1 MSTRG
6 KLIVIDGID
15 GAGKATQSAK
25 LVDRLRAEGYATTTF
40 DFPQYDQF
48 FGQVVG
54 RYLREEFGPV
64 RGISPYLSNFIY
76 AADRWSQRAAI
87 EAALAAGTVVIMN
100 RYVPSNLAFGGAR
113 LPARQRAAFRTWTK
127 QLEYE
132 QFRIPREDLTIF
144 LALSVATSQRLIRT
158 KQARSY
164 LRGRRRDA
172 NERDRTFMATVAREY
187 ERYCRAES
195 TARLVRCERAGQL
208 LPIDEIHER
217 IWTIVHP
224 LVRKSN

>member
-1 MSTRG
+1 MIQRG

-15 GAGKATQSAK
+15 GAGKATQSA
-25 LVDRLRAEGYATTTF
+25 RLIERLHAEGYHTATF

-48 FGQVVG
+48 FGRVVG
-54 RYLREEFGPV
+54 RYLRNEFGPV
-64 RGISPYLSNFIY
+64 QAISPYLSNFMY
-76 AADRWSQRAAI
+76 AADRWSRREAI
-87 EAALAAGTVVIMN
+87 EAALSTGKVVIMN
-100 RYVPSNLAFGGAR
+100 RYVPSNLAFGAAR
-113 LPARQRAAFRTWTK
+113 LPPRQRAEFQAWTK

-132 QFRIPREDLTIF
+132 QFQIPREDLTIF

-164 LRGRRRDA
+164 LNGRRRDA

-187 ERYCRAES
+187 ERYCRTEP

-208 LPIDEIHER
+208 LPIDQIHER
-217 IWTIVHP
+217 IWTIVEP
-224 LVRKSN
+224 LVRR